1 MFLPLSFLFLL
12 LAPLAPWRLISIY
25 ATKGDF
31 MERSVILFVFLL
43 FLAAPAAVFAEGR
56 RPMTIDDLFRFKRIS
71 DPQISPDG
79 KLVVYVVGSVDL
91 NANSISSTLWLASTD
106 KGEPRQLTN
115 TPKKDRR
122 PRWSPDGKHILFES
136 NRSGDNQLWIIDIDG
151 GEARQLTTISTE
163 ASNGIWS
170 RDGKH
175 IAFVS
180 AVYPENSDKPFK
192 ESDALNKKRKE
203 EIEKNPVK
211 AKVFKRLFYR
221 HWDSYV
227 EDKRQHLFVMPFE
240 PARSV
245 SEGNPEPKDVT
256 PGDRDA
262 YPTSN
267 TFSTG
272 DNFTF
277 SPDRKYLV
285 FTAVPAK
292 DEAWSTN
299 YEICRVPITG
309 GSKEWETLTKDNEA
323 ADGGP
328 VFSPDG
334 KKLAYRAQKR
344 AGFEADKW
352 ELMVVET
359 DSSGAWQG
367 KPRSLTQHFDRAVED
382 FCWKGNDYLY
392 FVADNEGSRPIY
404 TVYLNAKEKKSP
416 EKLRSDGTYAALST
430 SNDGRGFACT
440 NAALN
445 HPNEL
450 ETEILQKEQLI
461 KEENGV
467 RASVGEGTRQVI
479 DLNGL
484 LLKDLDMPR
493 PESVKIKVE
502 GGEMQMW
509 ILKPPGFDPAKKWP
523 LAYLVHGGPQGAWED
538 GWSYRWCP
546 ELWAAQGYVVALP
559 NPRGSTGFGQ
569 KFVDEIS
576 GDWGG
581 KCFDDLMKGVDYL
594 EKLPFIDKDRM
605 AAAGASFGGYMMN
618 WFQGNT
624 KRFKTL
630 ITHCGVYNFESM
642 YALTDELWFDE
653 WEHGGPP
660 WGPNR
665 KSYEKHSPHRYAQ
678 NFKTPMLIIHNDLD
692 FRVPVSQGHELFTTL
707 QRLRIPSKFIN
718 FPDETHW
725 VLKPKNSE
733 YWHKEVFAWLK
744 KYVAPGGR

>member
-1 MFLPLSFLFLL
+1 
-12 LAPLAPWRLISIY
+12 
-25 ATKGDF
+25 
-31 MERSVILFVFLL
+31 MERSALL
-43 FLAAPAAVFAEGR
+43 CICLLLLAAPAAVYAEGK
-56 RPMTIDDLFRFKRIS
+56 RPMRIDDLFRFKRVS

-79 KLVVYVVGSVDL
+79 KLVVYVLTTVDL
-91 NANSISSTLWLASTD
+91 DGNKSSSSLWLAPTD

-115 TPKKDRR
+115 SPKKDRH
-122 PRWSPDGKHILFES
+122 PRWSPDGRHILFES
-136 NRSGDNQLWIIDIDG
+136 NRSGDNQLWLIDLAG

-163 ASNGIWS
+163 ASGGIWS

-180 AVYPENSDKPFK
+180 AVYPEYSDKPFK

-211 AKVFKRLFYR
+211 AKVHTRLFYR

-227 EDKRQHLFVMPFE
+227 EDKRQHLFVLPFE
-240 PARSV
+240 LARSA
-245 SEGNPEPKDVT
+245 SAGIPEPKDVT

-262 YPTSN
+262 YPTSS

-277 SPDRKYLV
+277 SPDGKYLV

-299 YEICRVPITG
+299 YDICRVPITG
-309 GSKEWETLTKDNEA
+309 GGKEWESLTKDNAA
-323 ADGGP
+323 ADSGP
-328 VFSPDG
+328 IFSPDG
-334 KKLAYRAQKR
+334 KHLAYRAQKR
-344 AGFEADKW
+344 AGFEADLW
-352 ELMVVET
+352 ELLVVECDEGGAFRKLVGSLSKVTGHSVNDFTWAANERLFFTT
-359 DSSGAWQG
+359 DDEGRVPLFSVKTNKELTRHSGSG
-367 KPRSLTQHFDRAVED
+367 TN
-382 FCWKGNDYLY
+382 GN
-392 FVADNEGSRPIY
+392 
-404 TVYLNAKEKKSP
+404 
-416 EKLRSDGTYAALST
+416 LSAT
-430 SNDGRGFACT
+430 SNRLAFT
-440 NAALN
+440 NAALG
-445 HPNEL
+445 HPPEVMMASLNRDESGDAISLGKSTNLSHANDKLLAEL
-450 ETEILQKEQLI
+450 DLQ
-461 KEENGV
+461 
-467 RASVGEGTRQVI
+467 
-479 DLNGL
+479 
-484 LLKDLDMPR
+484 R

-502 GGEMQMW
+502 GAEMQMW
-509 ILKPPGFDPAKKWP
+509 ILKPPGFDAAKKWP
-523 LAYLVHGGPQGAWED
+523 LVYLVHGGPQGAWED
-538 GWSYRWCP
+538 GWSYRWNP

-594 EKLPFIDKDRM
+594 EKLPYIDKERM
-605 AAAGASFGGYMMN
+605 GAAGASFGGYMMD

-624 KRFKTL
+624 TRFKTL
-630 ITHCGVYNFESM
+630 ITHCGVFNFDSM
-642 YALTDELWFDE
+642 YAQTEELWFDE

-665 KSYEKHSPHRYAQ
+665 KSYEKFSPHRFAK

-707 QRLRIPSKFIN
+707 QRLRVPSKFIN
-718 FPDETHW
+718 FPDEGHW

-733 YWHKEVFAWLK
+733 YWHKEVFAWLA
-744 KYVAPGGR
+744 KYVRPGGH

>member
-1 MFLPLSFLFLL
+1 
-12 LAPLAPWRLISIY
+12 
-25 ATKGDF
+25 
-31 MERSVILFVFLL
+31 MERSAILLVVLL
-43 FLAAPAAVFAEGR
+43 LLAAPAAVYAEGK
-56 RPMTIDDLFRFKRIS
+56 RPMTIDDLFRFKRVS

-79 KLVVYVVGSVDL
+79 KLVVYVVGTVDL
-91 NANSISSTLWLASTD
+91 DGNKSFSTLWLASTD

-115 TPKKDRR
+115 TTKKDRH

-136 NRSGDNQLWIIDIDG
+136 NRSGDNQLWIIDLTG
-151 GEARQLTTISTE
+151 GEARQLTTISSE

-175 IAFVS
+175 VAFLS
-180 AVYPENSDKPFK
+180 AVYPEYSDKPFK

-203 EIEKNPVK
+203 EIEKSPVK
-211 AKVFKRLFYR
+211 AKVHTKLFYR

-227 EDKRQHLFVMPFE
+227 EDKRQHLF
-240 PARSV
+240 AISA
-245 SEGNPEPKDVT
+245 EGGEPKDVT

-262 YPTSN
+262 NPTSS

-277 SPDRKYLV
+277 SPDGQYLV

-309 GSKEWETLTKDNEA
+309 GSKEWETLTKENEA
-323 ADGGP
+323 ADSGP

-334 KKLAYRAQKR
+334 KQLAYRAQKR

-352 ELMVVET
+352 ELMVVDC
-359 DSSGAWQG
+359 DSGGAFKG
-367 KPRSLTQHFDRAVED
+367 KPRSVSAQLSG
-382 FCWKGNDYLY
+382 KNDLSVDEYVWGE
-392 FVADNEGSRPIY
+392 FVDPGKFSLIFTADEGGSKPLFM
-404 TVYLNAKEKKSP
+404 VFPFESP
-416 EKLRSDGTYAALST
+416 EAKSVVSRGGTGTESSLSASREGKQIAFTRALITQPPEVETCGGDLRSSVVHNLSHA
-430 SNDGRGFACT
+430 ND
-440 NAALN
+440 
-445 HPNEL
+445 
-450 ETEILQKEQLI
+450 K
-461 KEENGV
+461 
-467 RASVGEGTRQVI
+467 
-479 DLNGL
+479 L
-484 LLKDLDMPR
+484 LAELDMSR
-493 PESVKIKVE
+493 PESVKVKVE

-509 ILKPPGFDPAKKWP
+509 ILKPPGFDLAKKWP

-538 GWSYRWCP
+538 GWSFRWCP

-569 KFVDEIS
+569 KFVDDIS

-594 EKLPFIDKDRM
+594 EKLPYIDKERM
-605 AAAGASFGGYMMN
+605 GAAGASFGGYMMD

-624 KRFKTL
+624 TRFKTL

-642 YALTDELWFDE
+642 YAQTDELWFDE

-665 KSYEKHSPHRYAQ
+665 KSYEKHSPHRYAK

-692 FRVPVSQGHELFTTL
+692 FRVPVSQGQELFTTL
-707 QRLRIPSKFIN
+707 QRLHIPSKFIN
-718 FPDETHW
+718 FPDEGHW

-744 KYVAPGGR
+744 KYVPPGGR

>member
-1 MFLPLSFLFLL
+1 
-12 LAPLAPWRLISIY
+12 
-25 ATKGDF
+25 
-31 MERSVILFVFLL
+31 MERSVILFVVMLL
-43 FLAAPAAVFAEGR
+43 LTAPAAVFAEGK
-56 RPMTIDDLFRFKRIS
+56 RPMAIDDLFRFKRLS
-71 DPQISPDG
+71 DPRISPDG

-91 NANSISSTLWLASTD
+91 EANSSSSNLWLGSTEN

-115 TPKKDRR
+115 TTKKDRH
-122 PRWSPDGKHILFES
+122 PCWSPDGKHILFES
-136 NRSGDNQLWIIDIDG
+136 NRSGDNQLWIIDLDG
-151 GEARQLTTISTE
+151 GEARQLTHISTE
-163 ASNGIWS
+163 AGSGIWS
-170 RDGKH
+170 PDGKH

-180 AVYPENSDKPFK
+180 AVYPEYSEKSFK

-203 EIEKNPVK
+203 EIEKSPVK
-211 AKVFKRLFYR
+211 AKVHTKLFYR

-227 EDKRQHLFVMPFE
+227 EDKRQHLFVMS
-240 PARSV
+240 AD
-245 SEGNPEPKDVT
+245 GGEPKDVT

-262 YPTSN
+262 YPTSS

-277 SPDRKYLV
+277 SPDGNYLV

-299 YEICRVPITG
+299 YEICRVPIKG
-309 GSKEWETLTKDNEA
+309 GRTDWETLTKNNQA
-323 ADGGP
+323 ADSGP
-328 VFSPDG
+328 IFSPDG
-334 KKLAYRAQKR
+334 KALAFRAQKR
-344 AGFEADKW
+344 PGFEADKW
-352 ELMVVET
+352 ELMVV
-359 DSSGAWQG
+359 DCDVSGGFRG
-367 KPRSLTQHFDRAVED
+367 KPWSVTHELASKTDLSVDEFVWTAGLGSGEVSLIFAASEMGLQPLFQVFPWAESERRPVVTQGGLGFKASLSASLHGKQIAFSHALMNQPPEVLT
-382 FCWKGNDYLY
+382 C
-392 FVADNEGSRPIY
+392 GSD
-404 TVYLNAKEKKSP
+404 
-416 EKLRSDGTYAALST
+416 LRSSVAQNISHA
-430 SNDGRGFACT
+430 NDKLLA
-440 NAALN
+440 
-445 HPNEL
+445 EL
-450 ETEILQKEQLI
+450 DLP
-461 KEENGV
+461 
-467 RASVGEGTRQVI
+467 RPASVKV
-479 DLNGL
+479 
-484 LLKDLDMPR
+484 
-493 PESVKIKVE
+493 KVE

-509 ILKPPGFDPAKKWP
+509 LLKPPGFDPDKKWP

-594 EKLPFIDKDRM
+594 EKLPYIDKERM
-605 AAAGASFGGYMMN
+605 AAAGASFGGYMMD

-624 KRFKTL
+624 TRFKTL

-642 YALTDELWFDE
+642 YAQTEELWFDE

-665 KSYEKHSPHRYAQ
+665 KSYEKHSPHRYAK

-718 FPDETHW
+718 FPDEGHW
-725 VLKPKNSE
+725 VLKPRNSE

-744 KYVAPGGR
+744 KYVPPGGRSSPK